1 MIPAHDQTLMDDH
14 LASRLD
20 KGIRDAV
27 LALRAAGIETFESC
41 EGVNGHAFLEPT
53 IRFHGHKSEGF
64 RALAAALEAGLRVS
78 ELRRVWPVLDGEPT
92 GPCWEITL
100 TPSTEA
106 K

>member
-1 MIPAHDQTLMDDH
+1 MDEH
-14 LASRLD
+14 LSARLD

-41 EGVNGHAFLEPT
+41 EGGDGHAFFEPT

-92 GPCWEITL
+92 GPCWELTL
-100 TPSTEA
+100 TPSTGG
-106 K
+106 